1 MCGTS
6 AFYPYRCGRGWIV
19 MEQDKGKCVIIGA
32 GAFQREA
39 LIEEA
44 SLRLEKGDFCIA
56 ADGGLAYAR
65 MLGMTPDMLIGDMD
79 SLSEEALSW
88 ARSDDRLCIRQLP
101 AEKDDTDM
109 LAAIKE
115 GLARGFRRFVLYG
128 ALGGSLGHTLANIQ
142 CLDYLN
148 RQGAKGVLLGSRV
161 YMELLCNG
169 QVCYPASMYRKDRR
183 ISVFAYGGDAYG
195 VTEIGLKYSL
205 SDACV
210 RQDFPIGV
218 SNEFT
223 GRESMIA
230 VREGKLL
237 ICVEDFM

>member
-1 MCGTS
+1 MVHLHFIRTG
-6 AFYPYRCGRGWIV
+6 AAGDGFIMDQY
-19 MEQDKGKCVIIGA
+19 MGKCVIIGA
-32 GAFQREA
+32 GAFQSEQIIGEGA
-39 LIEEA
+39 LQ
-44 SLRLEKGDFCIA
+44 LEKGDFCIA

-65 MLGMTPDMLIGDMD
+65 MLDIVPDMLIGDMD
-79 SLSEEALSW
+79 SLSDEALLW
-88 ARSDDRLCIRQLP
+88 ARADKRICIKQLP

-115 GLARGFRRFVLYG
+115 GLARGCRRFALYG
-128 ALGGSLGHTLANIQ
+128 ALGGSLSHTLANIQ

-148 RQGAKGVLLGSRV
+148 GQGAKGALIGSR
-161 YMELLCNG
+161 MRIELLCNG
-169 QVCYPASMYRKDRR
+169 QVRYPASMQRENRR

-195 VTEIGLKYSL
+195 VTETGLKYSL

-210 RQDFPIGV
+210 RQDFPVGV

-223 GRESMIA
+223 GRESMIS

-237 ICVEDFM
+237 ICVEDFT

>member
-6 AFYPYRCGRGWIV
+6 AFYPYGRGRRRIV
-19 MEQDKGKCVIIGA
+19 MEQMGKCVIIGA
-32 GAFQREA
+32 GAFQKEQ
-39 LIEEA
+39 LIGEE
-44 SLRLEKGDFCIA
+44 SLRPEKGDFCIA

-65 MLGMTPDMLIGDMD
+65 MLGMVPDMLIGDMD
-79 SLSEEALSW
+79 SLSDEALSW
-88 ARSDDRLCIRQLP
+88 ARADDRLCIRQLP

-115 GLARGFRRFVLYG
+115 GLARGYRRFALYG

-148 RQGAKGVLLGSRV
+148 SQGAKGVLLGSRIH
-161 YMELLCNG
+161 MQLLCNG
-169 QVCYPASMYRKDRR
+169 QVRYPASMYRENRR

-195 VTEIGLKYSL
+195 VTERGLKYSL

-218 SNEFT
+218 SNEFIN
-223 GRESMIA
+223 RESMIA